1 MTIQFW
7 IITHL
12 HYTQQQFFFI
22 QYFYY
27 LFFVWIFNSIDPR
40 ISFQNRINNEY
51 LPRQIFSVTFNKN
64 ILILSNSDSVIHFK
78 LRSFRIRLNVFNQ
91 SRIISINKFFYN
103 RTAIIIILLI
113 CYFIQIRKIRF
124 ATISYHFFYRF

>member
-51 LPRQIFSVTFNKN
+51 LPRPIFSVTFNKN

-103 RTAIIIILLI
+103 RTVIIIILLI